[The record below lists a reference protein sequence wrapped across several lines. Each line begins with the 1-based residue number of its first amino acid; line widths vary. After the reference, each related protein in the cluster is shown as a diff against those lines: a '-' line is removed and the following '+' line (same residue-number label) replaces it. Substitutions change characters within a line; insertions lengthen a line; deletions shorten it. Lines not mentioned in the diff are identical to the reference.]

1 MINTLKMTF
10 TYHHP
15 FNTSLI
21 RSMSNIK
28 NTKQKSSGTFE
39 SRRKSTSQIHFMGDF
54 KGKVIVAPTGILRH
68 ERSLQD
74 QMNDHQVRM
83 EEMEAHK
90 RLLSSLRDKLTPAQL
105 DTLISGPTEQSPPR
119 GDSQRSEA
127 AAGSSSSPPQ
137 YKPLDTSPKRSPSA
151 ARKDS
156 PLRGASTS
164 AGDVS
169 TTSQTGP
176 ETLFR
181 GTGLASLLSIIR
193 TSLVMEGLLVSG
205 PNGLQPKSK

>member
-1 MINTLKMTF
+1 MVNIFELGHSNI
-10 TYHHP
+10 
-15 FNTSLI
+15 TSHTHKRLI

-28 NTKQKSSGTFE
+28 NTKNKSSGTFE
-39 SRRKSTSQIHFMGDF
+39 ARRKSSNSQIHFMGDF

-74 QMNDHQVRM
+74 QMNDHQIRL
-83 EEMEAHK
+83 EEMDAHK
-90 RLLSSLRDKLTPAQL
+90 RLLSTLRDKLTPAQL
-105 DTLISGPTEQSPPR
+105 NRLISGPAEQSPPR

-127 AAGSSSSPPQ
+127 AGSSSPPQ
-137 YKPLDTSPKRSPSA
+137 YKPLEVSPTKRSSSA
-151 ARKDS
+151 AMKDS
-156 PLRGASTS
+156 PSRG

-169 TTSQTGP
+169 SPSQTGP
-176 ETLFR
+176 ETLR
-181 GTGLASLLSIIR
+181 GAGLASLLSIIR